1 MNNNEIP
8 LRSAVWSRI
17 WLAINSRNRVC
28 ELIHSQR
35 GGLRRDDYK
44 ATWLDWV
51 KLSPTYTSKF
61 SMTNDLTA
69 YTGQQIFHEKCPS
82 ICASLYSWKSKT
94 KPEKLPE
101 TTKSLGKPVFISH
114 MKIWHILSLTQP
126 NKIYL
131 SQVYMPQKI
140 ARVHGPYLPYNK
152 LFTPQKIKKNKRK
165 KYNLPISVKNVGFL
179 NKTVVV

>member
-82 ICASLYSWKSKT
+82 ICASSYSWKSKT
-94 KPEKLPE
+94 KAEKLPE
-101 TTKSLGKPVFISH
+101 TAKSLGKPVFISH
-114 MKIWHILSLTQP
+114 MKIWHIFSLTQA

-131 SQVYMPQKI
+131 SQIYMPQKI
-140 ARVHGPYLPYNK
+140 ARVHGP
-152 LFTPQKIKKNKRK
+152 
-165 KYNLPISVKNVGFL
+165 
-179 NKTVVV
+179 